1 MFNTTLINKTSYN
14 NHKGGTMMNNQTIIT
29 VNDLQKSVEWY
40 TSVFGFEKLEEKE
53 DSIDLKLYDK
63 FALRIHKVLDDT
75 NEQRGDGVT
84 LRFEL
89 DNFDE
94 MLSNLQRQ
102 SIQIVEGPYFNS
114 ETALSE
120 AMILDSD
127 GYEIVLTGRSFY
139 PAQPKE

>member
-63 FALRIHKVLDDT
+63 FTLRIHKVLDDT

>member
-1 MFNTTLINKTSYN
+1 MKTDIQIAQEAEMLPITEVVKSFDIEADDLELYG
-14 NHKGGTMMNNQTIIT
+14 KYKAKISLETI
-29 VNDLQKSVEWY
+29 S
-40 TSVFGFEKLEEKE
+40 KLEEKE
-53 DSIDLKLYDK
+53 DSIDLKIYDK

-84 LRFEL
+84 LRFEF

-94 MLSNLQRQ
+94 VLSELQRQ

-120 AMILDSD
+120 AMILDPD
-127 GYEIVLTGRSFY
+127 GYEVVLTGRSFY

>member
-1 MFNTTLINKTSYN
+1 
-14 NHKGGTMMNNQTIIT
+14 MMNNQTIIT

>member
-1 MFNTTLINKTSYN
+1 
-14 NHKGGTMMNNQTIIT
+14 MMNNQTIIT

-40 TSVFGFEKLEEKE
+40 TSVLGFEKLEEKE
-53 DSIDLKLYDK
+53 DSIDLKIYDK

-84 LRFEL
+84 LRFEF

-94 MLSNLQRQ
+94 VLSELQRQ

-120 AMILDSD
+120 AMILDPD
-127 GYEIVLTGRSFY
+127 GNEVVLTGRSFY

>member
-1 MFNTTLINKTSYN
+1 
-14 NHKGGTMMNNQTIIT
+14 MMNNQTIIT

-40 TSVFGFEKLEEKE
+40 TSVLGFEKLEEKE
-53 DSIDLKLYDK
+53 DSIDLKIYDK

-84 LRFEL
+84 LRFEF

-94 MLSNLQRQ
+94 VLSELQRQ

-120 AMILDSD
+120 AMILDPD
-127 GYEIVLTGRSFY
+127 GYEVVLTGRSFY

>member
-40 TSVFGFEKLEEKE
+40 TSVLGFEKLEEKE

-63 FALRIHKVLDDT
+63 FSLRIHKVLDDT

>member
-1 MFNTTLINKTSYN
+1 
-14 NHKGGTMMNNQTIIT
+14 MMNNQTIIT

-40 TSVFGFEKLEEKE
+40 TSVLGFEKLEEKE
-53 DSIDLKLYDK
+53 DSIDLKIYDK

-84 LRFEL
+84 LRFEF

-94 MLSNLQRQ
+94 VLSELQRQ

-120 AMILDSD
+120 AMILDPD
-127 GYEIVLTGRSFY
+127 RYEVVLTGRSFY